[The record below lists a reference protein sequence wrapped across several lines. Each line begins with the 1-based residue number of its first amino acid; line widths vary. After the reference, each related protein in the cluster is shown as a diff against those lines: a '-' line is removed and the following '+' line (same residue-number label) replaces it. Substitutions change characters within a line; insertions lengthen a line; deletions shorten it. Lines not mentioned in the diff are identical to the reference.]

1 MRIETTFA
9 ASIYTKYAMRL
20 NFKFPH
26 SRDLNIDRPLATTCF
41 KLPMASERASIV
53 PALSTSLVCHLFMI
67 S

>member
-9 ASIYTKYAMRL
+9 ISIYTKYAMRL

-41 KLPMASERASIV
+41 KRPMASERA
-53 PALSTSLVCHLFMI
+53 
-67 S
+67 